1 MSPYLAAAL
10 LWGAVAAVVTG
21 QVMILR
27 SSRRILRVGADR
39 RPLIEWAFAVGPA
52 LVLAVVLVLTWQSAT
67 RPAEIRIDV
76 RPGAGMLRS

>member
-1 MSPYLAAAL
+1 MSPYLAAAV
-10 LWGAVAAVVTG
+10 LWGALAAAVTG

-27 SSRRILRVGADR
+27 SSRRILRAGTDR
-39 RPLIEWAFAVGPA
+39 RPLVEWAFAVGPA

-67 RPAEIRIDV
+67 RPVELRMDV